1 MERLDVDSNF
11 GQIAETIEN
20 HYAGPP
26 SLPPEGHPNSRVCPQ
41 CQATTW
47 RMTQHC
53 LCCGLDLF
61 RLDHEERQRRAALRR
76 LKVAGFFAMLSALA
90 MYSQSHVAD
99 GVVRLWLMVA
109 AVASML
115 VAAAAL
121 KE

>member
-11 GQIAETIEN
+11 GQIAQTIEN

-61 RLDHEERQRRAALRR
+61 QLDRDQRYRRAAIRR
-76 LKVAGFFAMLSALA
+76 LKVSGLFALMAALA
-90 MYSQSHVAD
+90 FYGQSHVAGD
-99 GVVRLWLMVA
+99 TVRLWLMGGG
-109 AVASML
+109 L
-115 VAAAAL
+115 VAMMFAVGVL
-121 KE
+121 KD

>member
-41 CQATTW
+41 CQTTTW

-53 LCCGLDLF
+53 LRCGLDLF
-61 RLDHEERQRRAALRR
+61 RLDREARQRHLALRK
-76 LKVAGFFAMLSALA
+76 LKQGGFFALLAALA
-90 MYSQSHVAD
+90 MYGQTHVAD
-99 GVVRLWLMVA
+99 STVRLWLMA
-109 AVASML
+109 GAVLSMM
-115 VAAAAL
+115 VAAAIV